1 MAPGTGWRPTVAER
15 ARRRASIRLRITA
28 VASAVVAVVLV
39 LGAALFVVVLQQS
52 LRDGAASSVR
62 DEASAI
68 ADRIHDSE
76 QVTLTEA
83 EVDSDRIIQIVQ
95 DGTVVG
101 FSDDAEGLGPLLTEE
116 GESTVTIDGDEYLV
130 VSDSAGHSTKVVVAR
145 ELSDVTESLATVVPL
160 VAISIPAL
168 VALLAI
174 TTWIVVGRALRP
186 VERMR
191 EEVDKVTASRL
202 DRRLAGAGSGDE
214 LGRLASTMNRML
226 DRLDQ
231 SQRSQQRFISDA
243 SHELKS
249 PLASLRQY
257 AEVARTYP
265 DRMTAAELAEAIED
279 EGGRL
284 ERIVRGMLV
293 LARADEGSLRS
304 GDEAVDLD
312 DLVLPEVQ
320 RLRAST
326 GLAVEASIEPARVR
340 GDAGMLGQVVRNL
353 VDNAARHARSS
364 VVLTLSG
371 AGVLTV
377 EDDGAGIPESE
388 RERVFE
394 RFVRLDEARGRDAG
408 GSGLGLAIVREIV
421 AAHGGTVTVDASAH
435 GGARFTVT
443 LPA

>member
-1 MAPGTGWRPTVAER
+1 MAER
-15 ARRRASIRLRITA
+15 RRRVSIRLRITA

-52 LRDGAASSVR
+52 LRDGAASSLR
-62 DEASAI
+62 DEASTI
-68 ADRIHDSE
+68 ADRVHDSE
-76 QVTLTEA
+76 QPSLTEA
-83 EVDSDRIIQIVQ
+83 EIDSDRIIQIVR
-95 DGTVVG
+95 DGVVIAA
-101 FSDDAEGLGPLLTEE
+101 SDDADEFGPLSDGE
-116 GESTVTIDGDEYLV
+116 GESTVTIEGDEYLV
-130 VSDSAGHSTKVVVAR
+130 SSDSAGHSTKVLVAR
-145 ELSDVTESLATVVPL
+145 DISEVTESIATVVPL

-191 EEVDKVTASRL
+191 EEVDEVTASRL
-202 DRRLAGAGSGDE
+202 DRRVAGAGSGDE
-214 LGRLASTMNRML
+214 LGRLANTMNRML
-226 DRLDQ
+226 DRLDE
-231 SQRSQQRFISDA
+231 SQRSQRRFISDA

-257 AEVARTYP
+257 AEVARSYP

-293 LARADEGSLRS
+293 LARADEGSLRR
-304 GDEAVDLD
+304 GDDAVDLD

-326 GLAVEASIEPARVR
+326 ELQVEASIDPVRVR
-340 GDAGMLGQVVRNL
+340 GDAGMLAQVVRNL
-353 VDNAARHARSS
+353 VDNAARHAHSR
-364 VVLTLSG
+364 VVLTLTPNG
-371 AGVLTV
+371 ILTV
-377 EDDGAGIPESE
+377 EDDGSGIPESE

-421 AAHGGTVTVDASAH
+421 TAHGGTVSADRSSL
-435 GGARFTVT
+435 GGARFTVA
-443 LPA
+443 LPS

>member
-1 MAPGTGWRPTVAER
+1 VAER
-15 ARRRASIRLRITA
+15 RRVSLRLRITA
-28 VASAVVAVVLV
+28 VASGVVAVVLV
-39 LGAALFVVVLQQS
+39 LGAVLFIAVLQQA
-52 LRDGAASSVR
+52 LRDTATSVVR
-62 DEASAI
+62 DEASTI
-68 ADRIHDSE
+68 AERIHDSE
-76 QVTLTEA
+76 QASLTEA
-83 EVDSDRIIQIVQ
+83 EIDSDRLIQVIQ
-95 DGTVVG
+95 DGSVIAA
-101 FSDDAEGLGPLLTEE
+101 SEDADELPQISSEE
-116 GESTVTIDGDEYLV
+116 GDSLATVDGEQYLV
-130 VSDSAGHSTKVVVAR
+130 AVESAGNSTKVVVAR
-145 ELSDVTESLATVVPL
+145 EASELDDAISTIIPL
-160 VAISIPAL
+160 VVVSIPAL
-168 VALLAI
+168 VALLAV

-191 EEVDKVTASRL
+191 EEVDEVTASRL
-202 DRRLAGAGSGDE
+202 DRRVAGAGSGDE

-226 DRLDQ
+226 DRLDE
-231 SQRSQQRFISDA
+231 SQRAQQRFISDA

-265 DRMTAAELAEAIED
+265 DRMSAAELAEAIED

-293 LARADEGSLRS
+293 LARADEGSLRY
-304 GDEAVDLD
+304 GDAAVDLD
-312 DLVLPEVQ
+312 DVVVPEVQ

-326 GLAVEASIEPARVR
+326 GLQVEASIEPARVL

-353 VDNAARHARSS
+353 VDNAARHARSR
-364 VVLTLSG
+364 VRLTLAG
-371 AGVLTV
+371 NGVLTV

-388 RERVFE
+388 RERVFG

-421 AAHGGTVTVDASAH
+421 TAHGGTVSVSEGSL

-443 LPA
+443 LPT

>member
-1 MAPGTGWRPTVAER
+1 MASG
-15 ARRRASIRLRITA
+15 RRASIRLRITA
-28 VASAVVAVVLV
+28 VASAVVAIVLA
-39 LGAALFVVVLQQS
+39 LGAVLFVAVLQQG
-52 LRDGAASSVR
+52 LRDAAAAAVG
-62 DEASAI
+62 DEAATI

-76 QVTLTEA
+76 QASLTEA
-83 EVDSDRIIQIVQ
+83 EIDGDRIIQVIR
-95 DGTVVG
+95 DGAVVAA
-101 FSDDAEGLGPLLTEE
+101 SDDAEGLGPLATEE
-116 GESTVTIDGDEYLV
+116 GDSVVTVDREQYV
-130 VSDSAGHSTKVVVAR
+130 VAIESAGDSTKVLVGREASELDESIAAIVPIVVA
-145 ELSDVTESLATVVPL
+145 SVP
-160 VAISIPAL
+160 IL

-191 EEVDKVTASRL
+191 EEVDEVTASRL
-202 DRRLAGAGSGDE
+202 DRRVAGADSGDE
-214 LGRLASTMNRML
+214 LGRLAGTMNRML
-226 DRLDQ
+226 DRLDE

-293 LARADEGSLRS
+293 LARADEGSLRR
-304 GDEAVDLD
+304 GDDPVDLD
-312 DLVLPEVQ
+312 DLVVPEVQ

-326 GLAVEASIEPARVR
+326 GLSVEASIEPARVR
-340 GDAGMLGQVVRNL
+340 GDADMLGQVVRNI
-353 VDNAARHARSS
+353 VDNAARHARSR
-364 VVLTLSG
+364 VRVTL
-371 AGVLTV
+371 AENGVLTV
-377 EDDGAGIPESE
+377 EDDGAGIPEPE
-388 RERVFE
+388 RERVFD

-421 AAHGGTVTVDASAH
+421 TAHGGTVTLGQSAL
-435 GGARFTVT
+435 GGASVTVV
-443 LPA
+443 LPS

>member
-1 MAPGTGWRPTVAER
+1 MAER
-15 ARRRASIRLRITA
+15 RRVSLRLRITA
-28 VASAVVAVVLV
+28 VASAVVAIVLV
-39 LGAALFVVVLQQS
+39 LGAVLFVAVLQQA
-52 LRDGAASSVR
+52 LRDTASSAVS
-62 DEASAI
+62 DEASTI
-68 ADRIHDSE
+68 ADRIHESE
-76 QVTLTEA
+76 QVSLTEA
-83 EVDSDRIIQIVQ
+83 EIDGDRIIQVIQ
-95 DGTVVG
+95 DGTVVAA
-101 FSDDAEGLGPLLTEE
+101 SDDAEGLGPLATDE
-116 GESTVTIDGDEYLV
+116 GGSVVIVDGEQFLV
-130 VSDSAGHSTKVVVAR
+130 AIESAGNSTKVLVAR
-145 ELSDVTESLATVVPL
+145 EASELDESIATIVPL
-160 VAISIPAL
+160 VAVSIPVL

-191 EEVDKVTASRL
+191 EEVDEVTASRL
-202 DRRLAGAGSGDE
+202 DRRIAGAGSGDE
-214 LGRLASTMNRML
+214 LGRLANTMNRML

-231 SQRSQQRFISDA
+231 SQRSQRRFISDA

-265 DRMTAAELAEAIED
+265 DRMTTAELAEAIAD

-293 LARADEGSLRS
+293 LARADEGSLRR
-304 GDEAVDLD
+304 GDESVDLD

-326 GLAVEASIEPARVR
+326 DLRVEASVDPARVR
-340 GDAGMLGQVVRNL
+340 GDADMLGQVVRNL
-353 VDNAARHARSS
+353 VDNAARHARSQ
-364 VVLTLSG
+364 VRLTLVEN
-371 AGVLTV
+371 GVLTV
-377 EDDGAGIPESE
+377 EDDGDGIPESE

-394 RFVRLDEARGRDAG
+394 RFVRLDEARNRDAG

-421 AAHGGTVTVDASAH
+421 TAHGGTVTVTRSAL
-435 GGARFTVT
+435 GGARFTVV

>member
-1 MAPGTGWRPTVAER
+1 MANG
-15 ARRRASIRLRITA
+15 RRVSIRLRITA
-28 VASAVVAVVLV
+28 VASAVVAIVLA
-39 LGAALFVVVLQQS
+39 LGAVLFVAVLQQG
-52 LRDGAASSVR
+52 LRDAATAAVG
-62 DEASAI
+62 DEASTI

-76 QVTLTEA
+76 QASLTEA
-83 EVDSDRIIQIVQ
+83 EIDGDRIIQVIR
-95 DGTVVG
+95 DGAVVAA
-101 FSDDAEGLGPLLTEE
+101 SDDAEGLGPLATEE
-116 GESTVTIDGDEYLV
+116 GDSVVTVDREQYV
-130 VSDSAGHSTKVVVAR
+130 VAIESAGDSTKVLVGREASELDESIAAIVPIVVA
-145 ELSDVTESLATVVPL
+145 SVP
-160 VAISIPAL
+160 IL

-191 EEVDKVTASRL
+191 EEVDEVTASRL
-202 DRRLAGAGSGDE
+202 DRRVAGADSGDE
-214 LGRLASTMNRML
+214 LGRLAGTMNRML
-226 DRLDQ
+226 DRLDE

-293 LARADEGSLRS
+293 LARADEGSLRR
-304 GDEAVDLD
+304 GDDPVDFD
-312 DLVLPEVQ
+312 DLVVPEVQ

-326 GLAVEASIEPARVR
+326 GLSVEASIEPARVR
-340 GDAGMLGQVVRNL
+340 GDADMLGQVVRNI
-353 VDNAARHARSS
+353 VDNAARHTRSR
-364 VVLTLSG
+364 VRVTL
-371 AGVLTV
+371 AENGVLTV
-377 EDDGAGIPESE
+377 EDDGAGIPQAE
-388 RERVFE
+388 RERVFD

-421 AAHGGTVTVDASAH
+421 TAHGGTVTLGQSEL
-435 GGARFTVT
+435 GGASVTVV
-443 LPA
+443 LPS